1 MELADDYLRGM
12 TMTAF
17 RLLLLSLL
25 LAATS
30 VSAQDREPTYAI
42 GVDGLACPFCAYGIE
57 KQLHKLDGVD
67 SVETDIRLGLIIVQ
81 MRHGGTLERAQVE
94 EAIEKAGFSL
104 RSFETADKKAE
115 P

>member
-1 MELADDYLRGM
+1 
-12 TMTAF
+12 MTAF
-17 RLLLLSLL
+17 RLVLFSLL
-25 LAATS
+25 LAAAS
-30 VSAQDREPTYAI
+30 VSGQDPEPTYAI

-81 MRHGGTLERAQVE
+81 MLSGRTLERTQVE

-104 RSFETADKKAE
+104 RSFEPADKKSS